1 MLSETTVQ
9 FLPLGLGDGKR
20 LGMFSDA
27 IPHGFN
33 ELDTLLDAK
42 AKDFFKLGWTHA
54 PKFTPASARM
64 QSVRI
69 TPRLSCG
76 ARTRS

>member
-42 AKDFFKLGWTHA
+42 AKDFFKLGWTHG
-54 PKFTPASARM
+54 
-64 QSVRI
+64 QSLRRHW
-69 TPRLSCG
+69 PRCNLH
-76 ARTRS
+76 A